1 MGVTQKVKNEK
12 VGKTDSLNTDSLS
25 MKFNSEKAD
34 HWISLFSKIFFL
46 DLESDN
52 AHIQF

>member
-25 MKFNSEKAD
+25 MKFNSEK
-34 HWISLFSKIFFL
+34 S
-46 DLESDN
+46 
-52 AHIQF
+52 